1 LKLYISENSVFQ
13 DQDIFSKNRPKIIKK
28 YFAGLCPAPP
38 PYGAAPL
45 LPIKVVAKCLAA
57 VVLAHPDRAL
67 GRGRENWTKRRC
79 NQLTGHI

>member
-1 LKLYISENSVFQ
+1 LFEILYFQ

-28 YFAGLCPAPP
+28 HFAGLCPAPP

-45 LPIKVVAKCLAA
+45 LPTKVVAKCLAA

-67 GRGRENWTKRRC
+67 SRGRENWTKRRC
-79 NQLTGHI
+79 YQLAGRI